1 MTNRKENNCIFLM
14 IYYDMIFSITLQH
27 QQQEAWASPPST
39 AAMSASVSFSGQP
52 SDGSNRPNNL
62 FDGSN
67 GEERELYLQDLSDGK
82 YLKIK
87 HGTVNWPKL
96 NFPPLNI
103 CTIRICA
110 FTHFFCKIF

>member
-1 MTNRKENNCIFLM
+1 M

-62 FDGSN
+62 FEGSN

-87 HGTVNWPKL
+87 HGTVNWSKL
-96 NFPPLNI
+96 NFPPPNI
-103 CTIRICA
+103 R
-110 FTHFFCKIF
+110 TH